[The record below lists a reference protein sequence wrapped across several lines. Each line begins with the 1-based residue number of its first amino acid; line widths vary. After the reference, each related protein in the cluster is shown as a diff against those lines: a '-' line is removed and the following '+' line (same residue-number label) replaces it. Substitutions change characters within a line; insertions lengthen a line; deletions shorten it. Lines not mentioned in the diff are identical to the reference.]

1 MNLFIQVEDGQTV
14 NHPAVEENLIQAFGS
29 VPLNWEPFIRVKR
42 PSPGVYEILE
52 LETPNYEKIDGVWTD
67 VWPLRAMTQEEI
79 AAKQQ
84 SVRDE
89 WAARR
94 QAENWSA
101 WTLDETTCTMVPPIP
116 RPEPTSGVNTFWCG
130 AENNWKQAPLMPD
143 DGKQYQFDF
152 FGWQWEEIPS
162 V

>member
-1 MNLFIQVEDGQTV
+1 MNLFIQVENDQTL
-14 NHPAVEENLIQAFGS
+14 NHPAIEENLIEVFGA
-29 VPLNWEPFIRVKR
+29 VPPNWEPFIRVEC
-42 PSPGVYEILE
+42 PSPGIYKILE
-52 LETPNYEKIDGVWTD
+52 SETPTYEKVNGVWTD
-67 VWPLRAMTQEEI
+67 VWQLRPMTQEEI

-101 WTLDETTCTMVPPIP
+101 WTLDEATCTMVPPIP
-116 RPEPTSGVNTFWCG
+116 RPTSIPGVNTFWCG
-130 AENNWKQAPLMPD
+130 AENNWKQAPLRPD

-152 FGWQWEEIPS
+152 FGWQWEEVPS